1 MRAAD
6 AFRAVNGREPEGAWH
21 APGRVNLIGEHT
33 DYNDGFVLPF
43 AVPWGVTSAAARR
56 DDDTLTLLSLQSDG
70 AGSLGTDGSGSPRT
84 DGASSLR
91 TDGSGSPRTEG
102 ADPSEGQGGDARPL
116 VISEYG
122 QAEGWARYAVGVLW
136 ALREAGHAVGGAD
149 IVIDGDVPQGA
160 GLSSSAA
167 LELAVAMAF
176 NDLYELGLSGLD
188 LALIAQKAE
197 NDFVGMPCGIMDQAA
212 SALCREGHALFMD
225 CRSLATRAVPLDLA
239 AHGLRVLIIDTGVHH
254 ELADGQYARRRQ
266 DCENAA
272 KRLGVD
278 ALRDV
283 TDLAGALSRLDGDER
298 KRVQHVVTENHRV
311 QALIGLLR
319 AGAVSE
325 IGALLN
331 ASHIS
336 LRDQYEVSCP
346 ELDVAVEAAVRG
358 GARGARMTGGGFGG
372 SAIALVADDREQRVR
387 DEVTRSYE
395 SRGWAPPRFLPATPS
410 PGAHRL
416 T

>member
-1 MRAAD
+1 MRAAE
-6 AFRAVNGREPEGAWH
+6 AFRTAFGHEPEGVWR

-43 AVPWGVTSAAARR
+43 AVPWGVTAAVHRR
-56 DDDTLTLLSLQSDG
+56 DDDTIGLLSLQG
-70 AGSLGTDGSGSPRT
+70 GSEPQAITDYER
-84 DGASSLR
+84 
-91 TDGSGSPRTEG
+91 
-102 ADPSEGQGGDARPL
+102 
-116 VISEYG
+116 
-122 QAEGWARYAVGVLW
+122 AEGWTRYVVGVFW
-136 ALREAGHAVGGAD
+136 ALRQAGHAVRGAD
-149 IVIDGDVPQGA
+149 IVIDGDVPRGA

-167 LELAVAMAF
+167 LEVVVAMAL
-176 NDLYELGLSGLD
+176 NDLYELGLSRLD
-188 LALIAQKAE
+188 LALLSQKAE

-212 SALCREGHALFMD
+212 SALSEEGRALFMD

-239 AHGLRVLIIDTGVHH
+239 AEGLQILIIDTGAHH
-254 ELADGQYARRRQ
+254 ELADGQYARRRH
-266 DCENAA
+266 DCESAA
-272 KRLGVD
+272 KRLGVK

-283 TDLAGALSRLDGDER
+283 TDLAAALAVLEGDER

-311 QALIGLLR
+311 EALIGLLR
-319 AGAVSE
+319 AGAVRE

-336 LRDQYEVSCP
+336 LRDQYEVSCA

-372 SAIALVADDREQRVR
+372 SAIALVADDRMADVRREVEKAYEQQ
-387 DEVTRSYE
+387 
-395 SRGWAPPRFLPATPS
+395 GWAPPRFLPATPA

>member
-1 MRAAD
+1 MRAVD
-6 AFRAVNGREPEGAWH
+6 AFRAAFGREPEGAWH

-43 AVPWGVTSAAARR
+43 AVPWGVTAAVGRR
-56 DDDTLTLLSLQSDG
+56 DDDTITLLSLQ
-70 AGSLGTDGSGSPRT
+70 AGG
-84 DGASSLR
+84 
-91 TDGSGSPRTEG
+91 EG
-102 ADPSEGQGGDARPL
+102 GPAGRPQ
-116 VISEYG
+116 VIQEYE
-122 QAEGWARYAVGVLW
+122 QAEGWARYVVGVFW
-136 ALREAGHAVGGAD
+136 ALRQAGHPVRGAD
-149 IVIDGDVPQGA
+149 LVIDGDVPQGA

-167 LELAVAMAF
+167 LEVAVAMALD
-176 NDLYELGLSGLD
+176 DLYDLGLSKLD
-188 LALIAQKAE
+188 LALLAQKAE

-212 SALCREGHALFMD
+212 SALSQEGHVLFMD

-239 AHGLRVLIIDTGVHH
+239 ADGLQILIIDTGAHH
-254 ELADGQYARRRQ
+254 ELADGQYARRRR
-266 DCENAA
+266 DCESAA

-283 TDLAGALSRLDGDER
+283 TDLAGALSVLDGDER

-319 AGAVSE
+319 AGAVRE

-331 ASHIS
+331 ASHLS

-372 SAIALVADDREQRVR
+372 SAIALVADERLESVRE
-387 DEVTRSYE
+387 EITRAYGQ
-395 SRGWAPPRFLPATPS
+395 RGWAPPRFLPAVPAA
-410 PGAHRL
+410 GARRL
-416 T
+416 G

>member
-1 MRAAD
+1 MRAVD
-6 AFRAVNGREPEGAWH
+6 AFRAAFGHDPEGAWH

-43 AVPWGVTSAAARR
+43 AVPWGVTAAVGRR
-56 DDDTLTLLSLQSDG
+56 DDDTITLLSLQ
-70 AGSLGTDGSGSPRT
+70 A
-84 DGASSLR
+84 A
-91 TDGSGSPRTEG
+91 G
-102 ADPSEGQGGDARPL
+102 ADGKTTPQ
-116 VISEYG
+116 VIKEYER
-122 QAEGWARYAVGVLW
+122 AEGWARYVVGVFW
-136 ALREAGHAVGGAD
+136 ALRQAGHAVRGAD
-149 IVIDGDVPQGA
+149 LVIDGDVPPGA

-167 LELAVAMAF
+167 LEVAVAMAL
-176 NDLYELGLSGLD
+176 NDLYDLGLSRLD
-188 LALIAQKAE
+188 LALLSQKAE

-212 SALCREGHALFMD
+212 SALSQEGHALFMD

-239 AHGLRVLIIDTGVHH
+239 AEGLQILIIDTGVHH
-254 ELADGQYARRRQ
+254 ELADGQYARRRR
-266 DCENAA
+266 DCESAA
-272 KRLGVD
+272 KRLGVE

-283 TDLAGALSRLDGDER
+283 TDLAAALSTLDGDER

-319 AGAVSE
+319 AGAVRE

-331 ASHIS
+331 ASHLS

-372 SAIALVADDREQRVR
+372 SAIALVAADRVQRVR
-387 DEVTRSYE
+387 EEIVRAYGQ
-395 SRGWAPPRFLPATPS
+395 RGWAAPRFLPAAPAA
-410 PGAHRL
+410 GARRL
-416 T
+416 D